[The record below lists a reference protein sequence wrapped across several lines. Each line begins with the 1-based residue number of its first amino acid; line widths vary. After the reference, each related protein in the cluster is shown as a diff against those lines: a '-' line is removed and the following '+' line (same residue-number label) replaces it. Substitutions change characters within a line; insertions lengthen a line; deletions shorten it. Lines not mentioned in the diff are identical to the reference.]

1 VLLLTAA
8 AASRSVGAATAAK
21 EVKLAECSV
30 FVHQSSGTMIVVKG
44 DDYYFGTSQ
53 HVVAFSPGNATSET
67 DKGVVIKFSH
77 ATSEGKQ
84 GILVYCGSD
93 LRFYEPASDAAI
105 SAMPKGKETS
115 VALCTKGKG
124 CTHAHTPC
132 SAGATTTASTP
143 RPNGPPQPGGNGKQA
158 SNVVQAGAQT
168 SAGAAAPGVVLIEG
182 ERVQPAEAMIF
193 TRSILM
199 EEGPSVAAMNEFQE
213 NINKV
218 RYNMN
223 TYRLGYALASEK
235 VGSRHVFS
243 GAVKGW
249 RGTSTGDVSAWPEAT
264 YPVARREA
272 RRRAQLLDPI
282 IIAEPIDEMNNLRLY
297 YLPSLVGHDGRE
309 YTVIPTAIAFCIH
322 PRTGGRMTIMVR
334 DGRTY
339 GAVNGPLAVTSNIY
353 VKDVESYPVGP
364 FGLGTARIPSVFYS
378 KVVRFD
384 VEPFP
389 QGDPLDRLMGAVL
402 AARSSGP
409 LATTDFRALYQEMTR
424 YTGGKVE

>member
-1 VLLLTAA
+1 
-8 AASRSVGAATAAK
+8 
-21 EVKLAECSV
+21 
-30 FVHQSSGTMIVVKG
+30 MIVVKG
-44 DDYYFGTSQ
+44 DDYYFGSSQ
-53 HVVAFSPGNATSET
+53 HVVAFAPGNATGET

-93 LRFYEPASDAAI
+93 LRFYEPASEAALA
-105 SAMPKGKETS
+105 SLPKGKETS
-115 VALCTKGKG
+115 VTVCSKAKG

-132 SAGATTTASTP
+132 STQTQTAASP
-143 RPNGPPQPGGNGKQA
+143 KANGNGKA
-158 SNVVQAGAQT
+158 ETKVVQAGAQAG
-168 SAGAAAPGVVLIEG
+168 AGAAAPGVVLIEG
-182 ERVQPAEAMIF
+182 ERVQPGEAMIF

-199 EEGPSVAAMNEFQE
+199 EEGPSVAAMHEFQE

-223 TYRLGYALASEK
+223 TYRLGYSLAAEK
-235 VGSRHVFS
+235 VGERHVFA

-249 RGTSTGDVSAWPEAT
+249 RGRSTGDVSEWPENT

-282 IIAEPIDEMNNLRLY
+282 ILAEPIDEMNNLRLY

-309 YTVIPTAIAFCIH
+309 YQVIPTAIAFCIH
-322 PRTGGRMTIMVR
+322 PRTGGRMTLMMR

-353 VKDVESYPVGP
+353 VKDVESFQVGP

-384 VEPFP
+384 VEPFA
-389 QGDPLDRLMGAVL
+389 QGDALDRLMGAVL
-402 AARSSGP
+402 ASRSSGP
-409 LATTDFRALYQEMTR
+409 LSTADFRSLYQEMTR
-424 YTGGKVE
+424 YTGGKIE